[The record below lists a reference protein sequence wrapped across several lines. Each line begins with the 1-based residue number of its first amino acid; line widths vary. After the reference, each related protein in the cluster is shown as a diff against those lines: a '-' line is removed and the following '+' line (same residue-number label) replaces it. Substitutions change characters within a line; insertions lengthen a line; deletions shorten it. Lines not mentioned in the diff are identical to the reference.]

1 MPRKAR
7 RRAWGSVTEAARGKK
22 YVLRWVENTP
32 SGRKRRSRTIY
43 GTYREACN
51 ELAKIQATKCD
62 ERAVPTIGS
71 LFEARYL
78 PWLERRYEDSASNTK
93 SLYLRAWKNHCEPKW
108 ARVPIDQVKP
118 LDVQEWLDGMA
129 HGNAHSAL
137 IVMRRALD
145 FAVNLEQ
152 IPSNPFRRDYEMPA
166 KGSARS
172 KEVYGLAQAAE
183 MLAKVEGMPY
193 EAAYILAAFGGC
205 RTGESLGVRV
215 EDVREIRAGGVR
227 FAAVAVKRQAGH
239 RNGEIRDGT
248 KTAQS
253 ERETLVPEPYC
264 SILLKLRDERE
275 ADGLEWMSEAGGR
288 PIGTGTLGYLWRKV
302 GDIPFA
308 NLRNSWRTFAQYEWG
323 VGYSTLELLMGHKIP
338 GVTGQRYLRPSTE
351 QLAEDFAAS
360 YVKE

>member
-32 SGRKRRSRTIY
+32 QGRRRRSRTVY

-137 IVMRRALD
+137 IVMRRTLD

-152 IPSNPFRRDYEMPA
+152 IPANPFRREYEMPKASRKRSSEVLDA
-166 KGSARS
+166 K
-172 KEVYGLAQAAE
+172 QAAD

-193 EAAYILAAFGGC
+193 EAAYIMAAFGGC
-205 RTGESLGVRV
+205 RTGESLAVRV
-215 EDVREIRAGGVR
+215 EDVREIEAGGVR
-227 FAAVAVKRQAGH
+227 FAAVAIKRQAGH
-239 RNGEIRDGT
+239 LNGEIREST

-275 ADGLEWMSEAGGR
+275 AEGIEWMSDVGGKS
-288 PIGTGTLGYLWRKV
+288 IGTATLSRIWRKV
-302 GDIPFA
+302 GSVPFA
-308 NLRNSWRTFAQYEWG
+308 NLRNGWRTYAQYEWG
-323 VGYSTLELLMGHKIP
+323 VPYSTLEVLMGHKLP
-338 GVTGQRYLRPSTE
+338 GVTGGHYLRPSAE
-351 QLAEDFAAS
+351 QLAADFAAA